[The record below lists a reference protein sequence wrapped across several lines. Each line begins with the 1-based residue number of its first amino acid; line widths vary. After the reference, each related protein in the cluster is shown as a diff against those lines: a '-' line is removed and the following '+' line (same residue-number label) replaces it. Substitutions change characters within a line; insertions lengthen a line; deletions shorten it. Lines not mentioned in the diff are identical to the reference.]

1 MTTTITEFPLPP
13 GIDPAELAAG
23 FSHVA
28 PVFAAV
34 PGLIRKQFLVAADG
48 TAAGGCYLWESAA
61 HAEAFCEETLRE
73 MIRDRFGVECSIRH
87 FDTPVV
93 VEGPAAG

>member
-13 GIDPAELAAG
+13 GG
-23 FSHVA
+23 
-28 PVFAAV
+28 
-34 PGLIRKQFLVAADG
+34 
-48 TAAGGCYLWESAA
+48 
-61 HAEAFCEETLRE
+61 
-73 MIRDRFGVECSIRH
+73 MIRERFGVECSIRH